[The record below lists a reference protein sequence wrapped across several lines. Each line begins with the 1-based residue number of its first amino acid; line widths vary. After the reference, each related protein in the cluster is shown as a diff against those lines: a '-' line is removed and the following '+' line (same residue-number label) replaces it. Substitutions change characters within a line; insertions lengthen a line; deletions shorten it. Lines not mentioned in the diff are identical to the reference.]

1 MMKIFL
7 FNILRGPNKRG
18 GLGSDKRPRRL
29 IEKIGYFDAKSKYE
43 FLSLVSGRR
52 KFTVSEPERLI
63 SGGTNKDCNSD

>member
-43 FLSLVSGRR
+43 FLSLYAWLAAGESLQYQNPKG
-52 KFTVSEPERLI
+52 
-63 SGGTNKDCNSD
+63 